1 MFVAST
7 FTTFGSGVEELDSK
21 NSSLST
27 SGTKNNNKWNFT
39 STITTHLNSLLC
51 IENDIFVQEKQMED
65 HI

>member
-39 STITTHLNSLLC
+39 STVTTHLHSLLC